1 MYYVGESGKMV
12 DRIKQIPA
20 KLLEFWNKYT
30 SKQKTVI
37 ICVIATVLIALV
49 ILYVCLTRT
58 TYEYLTSFENT
69 SDTNELTRLLEE
81 DSISYKLSK
90 DGKTVYVDKDKTT
103 DALLIMGSNDIPE
116 KPMSWDEALKN
127 DMSTTESVASKKQ
140 QLAFQS
146 DLRTYLISVNGI
158 KDANVVINKPVDD
171 GTIFAET
178 QESSISVVLTLT
190 EELPA
195 ETIQGMAAYLA
206 RAVGNENTDKV
217 TIIDTDGNLLFGGM
231 DDGTFT
237 GSITSVADYKEK
249 LSQNIKKEVVELLLD
264 YDYQDVQIG
273 ASNLKFNMDQVK
285 EMYTEFSVAE
295 GREEGPKSSDYNYK
309 SKGSSGSAGVPG
321 TDSNADETSYM
332 IQNGGSSDTETTL
345 EKNQY
350 NPNKKETNTIYET
363 GAFQPEDSTMAIVL
377 KKYHYYNE
385 EDMEK
390 TGQLDGTTF
399 DEFMEANGAI
409 VPLTVDD
416 QIVQL
421 VSSTTG
427 IDPANIS
434 VVAYEQP
441 IFNAKVK
448 TGTPISNYLMII
460 LAVLIV
466 ALLIFVVFKGT
477 APVEVTEIEPELSV
491 EQLLATT
498 KENQSLDDIEFSD
511 KSETRKMIE
520 KFVDENPEAVAQL
533 LRNWLSEDWG

>member
-1 MYYVGESGKMV
+1 MV

>member
-1 MYYVGESGKMV
+1 MV
-12 DRIKQIPA
+12 ERLKQIPA

-30 SKQKTVI
+30 SKQKAVI

-69 SDTNELTRLLEE
+69 SDTNELTQLL
-81 DSISYKLSK
+81 DTNSINYKLSK

-116 KPMSWDEALKN
+116 SPMSWDEALNN

-158 KDANVVINKPVDD
+158 KDANVVINAPIDD

-178 QESSISVVLTLT
+178 QESSVSVVLTLT
-190 EELPA
+190 EELSQ

-217 TIIDTDGNLLFGGM
+217 TIIDTDGNLLFGAM
-231 DDGTFT
+231 DNGTFT
-237 GSITSVADYKEK
+237 GSIESAAEYKEK

-273 ASNLKFNMDQVK
+273 ASNLVFNMDQVE
-285 EMYTEFSVAE
+285 EMYTEFTVAE
-295 GREEGPKSSDYNYK
+295 DREEGPRSSSYDYS
-309 SKGSSGSAGVPG
+309 SKGSSGSGGVPG
-321 TDSNADETSYM
+321 TDSNADETDYM
-332 IQNGGSSDTETTL
+332 ISSGGSSDTETTL
-345 EKNQY
+345 SKSEY
-350 NPNKKETNTIYET
+350 NPNKRETSTIYET
-363 GAFQPEDSTMAIVL
+363 GAFKPEESTMAIVL

-399 DEFMEANGAI
+399 DEFIEANSAI

-421 VSSTTG
+421 VANTTG
-427 IDPANIS
+427 ISTDSIS
-434 VVAYEQP
+434 IVAYEQP
-441 IFNAKVK
+441 IFNAKTE

-460 LAVLIV
+460 LAVLII

-477 APVEVTEIEPELSV
+477 SPVEVTEVEPELSV

-533 LRNWLSEDWG
+533 LRNWLNEDWG

>member
-1 MYYVGESGKMV
+1 MV
-12 DRIKQIPA
+12 DRLKQIPA

-37 ICVIATVLIALV
+37 ICASATVLIALV

-58 TYEYLTSFENT
+58 TYEYLTSFE
-69 SDTNELTRLLEE
+69 DTNDTSELTGLLDEG
-81 DSISYKLSK
+81 SIKYKLSK
-90 DGKTVYVDKDKTT
+90 DGKTVYVEQDKTT

-116 KPMSWDEALKN
+116 SPMSWNEALNN

-140 QLAFQS
+140 QLAFQA
-146 DLRTYLISVNGI
+146 DLRTYLISVNGV
-158 KDANVVINKPVDD
+158 KDANVVINTPVDD
-171 GTIFAET
+171 GTVFAET
-178 QESSISVVLTLT
+178 QESSVSVILTLT
-190 EELPA
+190 EELSQ

-217 TIIDTDGNLLFGGM
+217 TILDTEGSLLFGGM

-237 GSITSVADYKEK
+237 GSITNVADYKEK

-285 EMYTEFSVAE
+285 EMYTEYSVAE
-295 GREEGPKSSDYNYK
+295 GRDEGPLSSSYDYA
-309 SKGSSGSAGVPG
+309 SKGTSGSGGVPG
-321 TDSNADETSYM
+321 TDSNADETDYLIS
-332 IQNGGSSDTETTL
+332 NGSSSDSETTL
-345 EKNQY
+345 EKKEY
-350 NPNKKETNTIYET
+350 NPNKKETDTVYET
-363 GAFQPEDSTMAIVL
+363 GAFLPDKSSMAIVL

-385 EDMEK
+385 ADLEES
-390 TGQLDGTTF
+390 GQLSGMTF
-399 DEFMEANGAI
+399 DQFIEANSAI

-416 QIVQL
+416 QLIQL

-427 IDPANIS
+427 IAADSIS

-441 IFNAKVK
+441 VFNAKVK
-448 TGTPISNYLMII
+448 SSTPISNYLMIV

-477 APVEVTEIEPELSV
+477 SPVEITEVEPELSV

-533 LRNWLSEDWG
+533 LRNWLNEDWG

>member
-1 MYYVGESGKMV
+1 MV
-12 DRIKQIPA
+12 DRVKQIPA

-37 ICVIATVLIALV
+37 ICVAATVLIALV

-58 TYEYLTSFENT
+58 TYEYLTSFDNT
-69 SDTNELTRLLEE
+69 NDTSQLTRLLEE
-81 DSISYKLSK
+81 NSITYKLSK
-90 DGKTVYVDKDKTT
+90 DGKTVYVDKGKTT

-116 KPMSWDEALKN
+116 SPMSWNEALKN
-127 DMSTTESVASKKQ
+127 DMSTTETVASKKQ

-146 DLRTYLISVNGI
+146 DLRTYLVSVDGI
-158 KDANVVINKPVDD
+158 KDANVVVNTPVDD

-178 QESSISVVLTLT
+178 QESSVSVVLTLS
-190 EELPA
+190 EELSEEA
-195 ETIQGMAAYLA
+195 VQGMASYLA

-217 TIIDTDGNLLFGGM
+217 TIIDTAGNLLFGGM

-237 GSITSVADYKEK
+237 GSIKSVIDYKEK
-249 LSQNIKKEVVELLLD
+249 LSQNIKKEVIELLLD

-273 ASNLKFNMDQVK
+273 ASNLKFNMDQVE

-295 GREEGPKSSDYNYK
+295 GREEGPKSSDYDYK
-309 SKGSSGSAGVPG
+309 NEGNSGSGGPPG
-321 TDSNADETSYM
+321 TDTNADETSFM
-332 IQNGGSSDTETTL
+332 LQNGGTTETETTL
-345 EKNQY
+345 KKNEY
-350 NPNKKETNTIYET
+350 NPNKRETSTIYET
-363 GAFQPEDSTMAIVL
+363 GAFDPASSTMAIVL

-399 DEFMEANGAI
+399 DEFMEANSAI
-409 VPLTVDD
+409 IPLTVDD

-421 VSSTTG
+421 VSNTTG
-427 IDPANIS
+427 ISTDNIS

-441 IFNAKVK
+441 IFNAKAE
-448 TGTPISNYLMII
+448 TSTPISNYLMII
-460 LAVLIV
+460 LAVLII

-477 APVEVTEIEPELSV
+477 SPVEVTEVEPELSV

-533 LRNWLSEDWG
+533 LRNWLNEDWG

>member
-1 MYYVGESGKMV
+1 
-12 DRIKQIPA
+12 
-20 KLLEFWNKYT
+20 
-30 SKQKTVI
+30 
-37 ICVIATVLIALV
+37 
-49 ILYVCLTRT
+49 
-58 TYEYLTSFENT
+58 
-69 SDTNELTRLLEE
+69 
-81 DSISYKLSK
+81 
-90 DGKTVYVDKDKTT
+90 
-103 DALLIMGSNDIPE
+103 
-116 KPMSWDEALKN
+116 
-127 DMSTTESVASKKQ
+127 
-140 QLAFQS
+140 
-146 DLRTYLISVNGI
+146 
-158 KDANVVINKPVDD
+158 
-171 GTIFAET
+171 
-178 QESSISVVLTLT
+178 
-190 EELPA
+190 
-195 ETIQGMAAYLA
+195 
-206 RAVGNENTDKV
+206 
-217 TIIDTDGNLLFGGM
+217 M

-295 GREEGPKSSDYNYK
+295 GREEGPKSSDYNYE
-309 SKGSSGSAGVPG
+309 SEGSSGSGGVPG
-321 TDSNADETSYM
+321 TDSNADDTDYM
-332 IQNGGSSDTETTL
+332 IANGGSSDTKTTL
-345 EKNQY
+345 QKNEY

-477 APVEVTEIEPELSV
+477 APVEVTEVEPELSV

-533 LRNWLSEDWG
+533 LRNWLNEDWG